1 MSPSFQL
8 FFPPFLLNDAE
19 KIQKEGLSSGYK
31 CVFNSAQK
39 NFADEVTDV
48 SSIQADTRKIIIEF
62 NVTLPS
68 ARTAAMWA
76 LLEGQRLHRQAVNS

>member
-1 MSPSFQL
+1 MSPSFQF

-19 KIQKEGLSSGYK
+19 KIQKEGLSSGYN

-48 SSIQADTRKIIIEF
+48 SSIQGDTRKIIIIEF
-62 NVTLPS
+62 NVTL
-68 ARTAAMWA
+68 
-76 LLEGQRLHRQAVNS
+76 